1 MFLLA
6 FLLSAVLVCAQS
18 RDAVI
23 SRTAAQTCSVRLVPL
38 GGETPQHDLFFVR
51 IRTSKRGADTS
62 AAPVREINGAGL
74 WVEVA
79 GRTPDS
85 TGIVLMLVDAAQRG
99 AKKFPRTRHA
109 VLTDDGADGYR
120 LRYVDGALW
129 TSTRDVV
136 QGARMVHKGETKL
149 PIADLE
155 PIDLK
160 SEPFRRLLSAGAY
173 TMAKID
179 RVEPMWLLSEETSG
193 ARAVLNYGYDEDG
206 QSVVQVVRL
215 WYFPL
220 KRLVYC
226 RGAIVS
232 VTPER
237 NAPPEIGVFDE
248 SQDSSRFARV
258 TVYGW
263 QLPDA
268 DSMVDGRY
276 KMRTMTV
283 MSSCVI
289 PPKQWLPFP
298 LLASVIRPTRLGF
311 APGYE
316 GCASARHG
324 DASWPFGSPL
334 EASTSCE
341 ILATSKDASDNAWH
355 FIGVRLPND
364 PAVRRLFGDYSSSET
379 EQLITGGWVAAS
391 ALDTLGLPGV
401 EVNR

>member
-51 IRTSKRGADTS
+51 VRAAKRGADTS
-62 AAPVREINGAGL
+62 VAPVREINGAGL

-136 QGARMVHKGETKL
+136 QGARMVHKGETKV

-179 RVEPMWLLSEETSG
+179 RIEPMWLLSEESSG

-258 TVYGW
+258 TVYRW

-311 APGYE
+311 APGQE
-316 GCASARHG
+316 GCTAIGPRSSGWPFEASLPEGTTCHIVASAVDASQAPWHFVSLRHKG
-324 DASWPFGSPL
+324 DA
-334 EASTSCE
+334 AM
-341 ILATSKDASDNAWH
+341 
-355 FIGVRLPND
+355 
-364 PAVRRLFGDYSSSET
+364 RRSFGDYAAGDEEVVTS
-379 EQLITGGWVAAS
+379 GWLPAS
-391 ALDTLGLPGV
+391 ALEIKGLP
-401 EVNR
+401 ELSR